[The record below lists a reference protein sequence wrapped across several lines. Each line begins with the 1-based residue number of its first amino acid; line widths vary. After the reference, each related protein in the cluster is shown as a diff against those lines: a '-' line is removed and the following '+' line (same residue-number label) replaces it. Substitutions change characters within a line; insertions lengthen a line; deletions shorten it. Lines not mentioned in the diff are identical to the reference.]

1 MIARKERNRMRA
13 MQGVLWP
20 ILNAHERARDDG
32 DRLLRDF
39 RLAPVTYRPPAGTA
53 EAGEQ
58 RAARVREIQARRI
71 ERAATGQS

>member
-1 MIARKERNRMRA
+1 MRA

-32 DRLLRDF
+32 DRLARDF

-71 ERAATGQS
+71 ERAERAAATGQS